1 MGIDADKYFVMNG
14 LASLGNCYLRVRNFH
29 MTKVATVYT
38 LNYQIEVLKD
48 NKYVTEEP
56 ITVPS
61 VETPITENIW
71 KIAYDNL
78 KEYLTSKSITF
89 TDRL

>member
-1 MGIDADKYFVMNG
+1 MGIDADEYFVMNG

-29 MTKVATVYT
+29 MTKVSSVYT
-38 LNYQIEVLKD
+38 LNYRAEVFIND
-48 NKYVTEEP
+48 KYVTEENMT
-56 ITVPS
+56 IPS

-78 KEYLTSKSITF
+78 KEYLTSKGITF